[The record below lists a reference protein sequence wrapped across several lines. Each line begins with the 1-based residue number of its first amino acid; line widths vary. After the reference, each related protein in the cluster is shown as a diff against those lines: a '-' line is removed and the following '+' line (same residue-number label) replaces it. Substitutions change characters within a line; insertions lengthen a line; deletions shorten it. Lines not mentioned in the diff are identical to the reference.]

1 MDFGLATY
9 GLGLLAGAISTLS
22 PCVLPLVP
30 VLVAAAVSAHRWG
43 AVALGV
49 GLALSFTM
57 VGLFVATLGA
67 SLGLDPDTFR
77 TVGAV
82 MLALFG
88 LILLI
93 PWLQNYF
100 SRATSSLTNSGNTL
114 LSRITGNGLSGQFL
128 VGAVLGIVWSPC
140 VGPTL
145 GAATTLASQGRNLTQ
160 IAFLMLV
167 FGGGAAAPLILL
179 GSLSRA
185 RMVAIRSRLLTA
197 GHYGKQAF
205 GLVMVILG
213 VLIATGIDKSVEAW
227 ILDRS
232 PDWLTRLT
240 TRF

>member
-1 MDFGLATY
+1 MDFGVATY
-9 GLGLLAGAISTLS
+9 GLALLAGALSTLS
-22 PCVLPLVP
+22 PCVLPLTP
-30 VLVAAAVSAHRWG
+30 VLVGAAVSAHRWG
-43 AVALGV
+43 AVALGA
-49 GLALSFTM
+49 GLALSFTV

-82 MLALFG
+82 ILVLFG

-100 SRATSSLTNSGNTL
+100 SRAAGALTNPGNTL
-114 LSRITGNGLSGQFL
+114 LSRITGNGLNGQFL

-145 GAATTLASQGRNLTQ
+145 GAATTLASQGRNITQ
-160 IAFLMLV
+160 IAFLMLA
-167 FGGGAAAPLILL
+167 FGVGAAAPLILL

-185 RMVAIRSRLLTA
+185 RMVAMRGRLLSA

-205 GLVMVILG
+205 GVVMVILG
-213 VLIATGIDKSVEAW
+213 ILIATGIDKSVEAW

>member
-1 MDFGLATY
+1 MDFGVATY
-9 GLGLLAGAISTLS
+9 GLGLLAGALSTLS
-22 PCVLPLVP
+22 PCVLPLIP

-49 GLALSFTM
+49 GLASSFAV

-77 TVGAV
+77 IVGAAF
-82 MLALFG
+82 LALFG

-93 PWLQNYF
+93 PWLRNHF
-100 SRATSSLTNSGNTL
+100 ERVTSRMSNSGNSV
-114 LSRITGNGLSGQFL
+114 LSRITGNGLNGQFV

-140 VGPTL
+140 VGPTM

-160 IAFLMLV
+160 ITFLMLA
-167 FGGGAAAPLILL
+167 FGIGAAAPLVLL

-185 RMVAIRSRLLTA
+185 RMLAMRGGLLSV

-213 VLIATGIDKSVEAW
+213 ALIATGIDKSLEAW

-232 PDWLTRLT
+232 PDWLTVLT